1 MLAHWLR
8 VYTYCTP
15 EHRCNKTAPESKSKE
30 HRVAMAMSGLIPS
43 LHQLSIGPKVVRP
56 GRERP
61 APFLSKRIQPT
72 RVTTCAICFESTD
85 GIVIS
90 GKCTH
95 SFHVDCMRQYAT
107 SKMPYRDFVTLDN
120 IWNAN
125 LQCPTCRQPFNKVE
139 DLLPGHGTHQ
149 LYDLLKKAVTMWE
162 SADITYIKDVTRS
175 IQVGSTQFETSVC
188 RPMHCVL

>member
-1 MLAHWLR
+1 MDQVPDTWIQARFGYPSSLLGRGVTRYIYGLFHVERREHEHMLAHWLR

-125 LQCPTCRQPFNKVE
+125 LPCPTCRQPFNKVE
-139 DLLPGHGTHQ
+139 DLLP
-149 LYDLLKKAVTMWE
+149 
-162 SADITYIKDVTRS
+162 
-175 IQVGSTQFETSVC
+175 
-188 RPMHCVL
+188 